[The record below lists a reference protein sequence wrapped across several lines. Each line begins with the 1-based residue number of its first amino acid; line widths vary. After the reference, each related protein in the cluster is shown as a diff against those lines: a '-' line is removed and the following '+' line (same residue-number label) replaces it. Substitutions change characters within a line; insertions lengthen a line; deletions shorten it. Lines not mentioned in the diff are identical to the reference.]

1 MSASKLEW
9 ARQLLAI
16 EWLKKHVQ
24 WRKIPYSQHI
34 SATGSPM
41 YVYQEAD
48 LLKNTYSTQQKS
60 KSLPPCRSIGI
71 AEIFFPLLISV
82 LQPSIQSYFPFFSL
96 VFKTPNASS
105 TVFFLFPQQSPWSLN
120 NFFAFFSQH
129 RDEIFSPQSHRKIAG
144 QSRNRHSTGSS
155 ETWMWPHHQDASRLQ
170 ATYTHCKLLN
180 GFQASRCQDTWKHY

>member
-1 MSASKLEW
+1 MTQKACSVEENSLFSTYFCYRFPDVCIPGSW
-9 ARQLLAI
+9 SS
-16 EWLKKHVQ
+16 KKH
-24 WRKIPYSQHI
+24 
-34 SATGSPM
+34 
-41 YVYQEAD
+41 
-48 LLKNTYSTQQKS
+48 LLHS
-60 KSLPPCRSIGI
+60 
-71 AEIFFPLLISV
+71 AEIQISPSLQKHRNSWDFFPLLISV

-105 TVFFLFPQQSPWSLN
+105 TVFFLFPQQSPWSLS

>member
-1 MSASKLEW
+1 
-9 ARQLLAI
+9 
-16 EWLKKHVQ
+16 
-24 WRKIPYSQHI
+24 
-34 SATGSPM
+34 M

-60 KSLPPCRSIGI
+60 KPLPPCRSTGI
-71 AEIFFPLLISV
+71 AEIFFLCSFLFSSQVSRAIS
-82 LQPSIQSYFPFFSL
+82 LSSL

-105 TVFFLFPQQSPWSLN
+105 TVFFLFPQQSPRSLN

-155 ETWMWPHHQDASRLQ
+155 ETWMWPHHQDASRL
-170 ATYTHCKLLN
+170 
-180 GFQASRCQDTWKHY
+180 